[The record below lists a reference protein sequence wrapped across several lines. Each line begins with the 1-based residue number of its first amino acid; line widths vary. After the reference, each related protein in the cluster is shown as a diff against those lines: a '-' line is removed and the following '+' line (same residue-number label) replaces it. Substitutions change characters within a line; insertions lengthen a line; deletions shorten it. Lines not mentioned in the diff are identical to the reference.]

1 MLVLLRLSL
10 YLPCTAPPIHPY
22 LCSVYLQII
31 DYLHQYD
38 CKLMDCNTDVLKFKC
53 TIFVLFIKCI
63 AIMVHLRVLIAN

>member
-31 DYLHQYD
+31 DCLHQYD
-38 CKLMDCNTDVLKFKC
+38 CKLMDCNTDVL
-53 TIFVLFIKCI
+53 
-63 AIMVHLRVLIAN
+63 